1 MEIKVKR
8 FAFNESY
15 TIGKLFINGEYY
27 CDTLENKVRPQGV
40 KIFGETAIPA
50 GEYNVTVNYSVR
62 FKKYMPEIEN
72 VPNFQGIRIHS
83 GNTDKD
89 TNGCIL
95 VGKNTIKGKLTN
107 SIVTF
112 IPLMMQI
119 EKALKRKEKVKII
132 IE

>member
-8 FAFNESY
+8 FAFKETY
-15 TIGKLFINGEYY
+15 TIGKLFVNDEYY
-27 CDTLENKVRPQGV
+27 CDTLEDKVREQGV

-50 GEYNVTVNYSVR
+50 GIYNLTMSYSVR
-62 FKKYMPEIEN
+62 FKKHMPEIEN
-72 VPNFQGIRIHS
+72 VPNFQGVRIHS

-89 TNGCIL
+89 THGCIL
-95 VGKNTIKGKLTN
+95 VGKNTVIGKLTDS
-107 SIVTF
+107 SIKF
-112 IPLMMQI
+112 IHLMIQI

>member
-8 FAFNESY
+8 FAFKETY

-27 CDTLENKVRPQGV
+27 CDTLEDKVRPQGV

-50 GEYNVTVNYSVR
+50 GVYDVTMSYSVR

-89 TNGCIL
+89 THGCIL
-95 VGKNTIKGKLTN
+95 VGKNTVIGKLTD
-107 SIVTF
+107 SSVKF
-112 IPLMMQI
+112 IPLMIQI
-119 EKALKRKEKVKII
+119 EKALKRKEKVKIT

>member
-8 FAFNESY
+8 FAFKETY

-27 CDTLENKVRPQGV
+27 CDTLEDKVRPQGV

-50 GEYNVTVNYSVR
+50 GVYNVTMSYSVR

-89 TNGCIL
+89 THGCIL
-95 VGKNTIKGKLTN
+95 VGKNTVIGKLTD
-107 SIVTF
+107 SSVTF